1 MNAPLSAPTSAGEL
15 APQDGALAGAARDAQ
30 SITSD
35 WQPLQP
41 LIDGVV
47 VREVRNVLKDN
58 GCLTEVWRDD
68 WGLGPAAIAQVF
80 QVVLEPLAV
89 SAWHVHQH
97 ATDRLF
103 ANRGQLKI
111 VLFDARAGSP
121 TESLVNVFRCGTP
134 RPMLIVVPPG
144 VWHGVQ
150 NIGATAAASLL
161 NLPDRAY
168 AYASPDHWRLPSDTD
183 RIPYSFAP
191 GGAVPSGDSER
202 I

>member
-1 MNAPLSAPTSAGEL
+1 MNAPLSAPILTDEL
-15 APQDGALAGAARDAQ
+15 APQEGALPGAARDAQ

-68 WGLGPAAIAQVF
+68 WGLGPAAVAQVF
-80 QVVLEPLAV
+80 QVVLEPLAI
-89 SAWHVHQH
+89 SAWHVHQR

-121 TESLVNVFRCGTP
+121 TESRLNVFRCGTA

-150 NIGATAAASLL
+150 NIGGTAASLL

-168 AYASPDHWRLPSDTD
+168 SYESPDHWRLPPDTE
-183 RIPYSFAP
+183 RIPYAFAP
-191 GGAVPSGDSER
+191 GGDVPSGDGER

>member
-1 MNAPLSAPTSAGEL
+1 MLRCPRRYRRTSLLRRTARY
-15 APQDGALAGAARDAQ
+15 PGAARDAQ

-35 WQPLQP
+35 WQVLQP
-41 LIDGVV
+41 LIEGVV

-58 GCLTEVWRDD
+58 GSLTEVWRDD
-68 WGLGPAAIAQVF
+68 WHLAPTGIAQVF
-80 QVVLEPLAV
+80 QVVIEPLAI
-89 SAWHVHQH
+89 SAWHVHQS

-121 TESLVNVFRCGTP
+121 TESRLNVFRCGSA

-150 NIGATAAASLL
+150 NIGATAASLL

-168 AYASPDHWRLPSDTD
+168 AYESPDHWRLPPDTD
-183 RIPYSFAP
+183 RIPYSFSAS
-191 GGAVPSGDSER
+191 GAMPSGDSER